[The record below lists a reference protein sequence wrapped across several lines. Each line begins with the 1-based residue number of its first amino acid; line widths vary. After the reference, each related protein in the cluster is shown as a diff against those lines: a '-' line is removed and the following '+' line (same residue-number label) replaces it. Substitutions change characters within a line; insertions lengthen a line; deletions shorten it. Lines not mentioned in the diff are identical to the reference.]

1 MSQENVELLHR
12 ASDAFNRRDID
23 ALLALSDPDIVIT
36 PLIVQMEGGGSY
48 RGHEGVR
55 SWWEDLLGVFPD
67 FSSKIEEVRDVGDV
81 TVARLRLRA
90 HHVGSDA
97 QVEETTWFAVE
108 WRHNKVIW
116 WRTFRSEAE
125 AREAAGLEE

>member
-1 MSQENVELLHR
+1 MSQENVREAL
-12 ASDAFNRRDID
+12 DAFNRRDLD
-23 ALLALSDPDIVIT
+23 ALLALSDPDIEIT

-67 FSSKIEEVRDVGDV
+67 FSGEIEEVRDLGDM

-90 HHVGSDA
+90 HHAGSDA
-97 QVEETTWFAVE
+97 RVEETTWFAIE
-108 WRHNKVIW
+108 WRHDKVIW

-125 AREAAGLEE
+125 ALEAAGLSE